1 MNWPMFAYP
10 NKPSQRKIKHKSRG
24 ITSGVGICTY
34 FAFLFASN
42 EKPGTKKLTDDEIAI
57 LVERQFP
64 GRKTAQV
71 FRGPNKKRTIN
82 EYRHR
87 YNLGLFTMGKIPAL
101 YSYRYDSMGNRV
113 DGRTGK
119 KILPTI
125 QELGLQSAHR
135 YWRESGVPKETK

>member
-1 MNWPMFAYP
+1 MFDP
-10 NKPSQRKIKHKSRG
+10 TKVSLHRTRHKSKG

-34 FAFLFASN
+34 FAFLFRYN
-42 EKPGTKKLTDDEIAI
+42 ETSKKKLTDEEIAI
-57 LVERQFP
+57 LVEREYP
-64 GRKTAQV
+64 DRHSAKA
-71 FRGPNKKRTIN
+71 FRGNTKKRTIN

-87 YNLGLFTMGKIPAL
+87 YNAGLFTTGKIPAL
-101 YSYRYDSMGNRV
+101 FSYRYDSLGNRV

-135 YWRESGVPKETK
+135 YWRDRESNKKDI